1 MTQKLCCYFQY
12 VYLSF
17 LPFTLHAF
25 GWREPEWLAVAHCF
39 SNILNE
45 KSNPLL
51 SCVQLNSKYSSAPK
65 YYCSACILLRMFRL
79 ILNLAETKIK

>member
-1 MTQKLCCYFQY
+1 MTLNDSLVLFY

-25 GWREPEWLAVAHCF
+25 GWREPEWLIVAHRF
-39 SNILNE
+39 SDLNE

-51 SCVQLNSKYSSAPK
+51 SCVQLLNTLPLLNIIAVHV
-65 YYCSACILLRMFRL
+65 YC
-79 ILNLAETKIK
+79 